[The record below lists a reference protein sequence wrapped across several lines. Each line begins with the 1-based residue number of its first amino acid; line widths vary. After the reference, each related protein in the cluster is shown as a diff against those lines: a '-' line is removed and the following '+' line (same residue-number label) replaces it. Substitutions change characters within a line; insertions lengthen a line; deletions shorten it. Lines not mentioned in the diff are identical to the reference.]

1 MKKKRLETYR
11 QAEHRS
17 TDRVQLPGL
26 SGKDAGTDGES
37 GKSDDDNPDPPLQ
50 LDAEIIHEVRRRLR
64 HLGCHED
71 FIHILQSLNDGL
83 TSEDVIQMLKSFN
96 DSENL
101 PETLVG
107 GVVYFRVTGSKA
119 V

>member
-26 SGKDAGTDGES
+26 SGKDAGGGLPS
-37 GKSDDDNPDPPLQ
+37 RG
-50 LDAEIIHEVRRRLR
+50 LDAEIIHETGRRLR
-64 HLGCHED
+64 HLKCHED
-71 FIHILQSLNDGL
+71 FIHVLQSLNDGL
-83 TSEDVIQMLKSFN
+83 TPEDVFKRLKAFN

-101 PETLVG
+101 PEVTVG
-107 GVVYFRVTGSKA
+107 GVFYFRTSGIKSE
-119 V
+119 